1 MCKDPQLNPIN
12 GNGQLLKALL
22 ILIHVKYINAYFF
35 FFFTKHRHAYMSYT
49 NTYIK
54 TLWHECHIKP
64 THKKNINSQYMI
76 YISRTLKLYFV
87 RNIIGKKYLSLTFNS
102 LECINILETMYLFT
116 RTLTWTS
123 LEIMSHSFIFHLLQ
137 ELLYTVNLQA
147 PQCFFFLI
155 ATMNARLH
163 VFTFFY
169 NKEVVLTCQ
178 KIY

>member
-22 ILIHVKYINAYFF
+22 ILIHVKYINAYF

-102 LECINILETMYLFT
+102 LECTNILETMYLFT

-123 LEIMSHSFIFHLLQ
+123 LEIMSHSFIFHFTIIAVHCQ
-137 ELLYTVNLQA
+137 FTSTTM
-147 PQCFFFLI
+147 FFLSYCDDECTL
-155 ATMNARLH
+155 ACLY
-163 VFTFFY
+163 FF
-169 NKEVVLTCQ
+169 L
-178 KIY
+178 

>member
-102 LECINILETMYLFT
+102 LECTNILETMYLFT

-123 LEIMSHSFIFHLLQ
+123 LEIMSHSFIFHFTRIAVHCQ
-137 ELLYTVNLQA
+137 FTSTTA
-147 PQCFFFLI
+147 FFLSYCDDECTL
-155 ATMNARLH
+155 ACLY
-163 VFTFFY
+163 FF
-169 NKEVVLTCQ
+169 L
-178 KIY
+178 